1 MSVKEKI
8 IEQIRKIYDPELPVN
23 VYDCIEA
30 GLVAMKIDEAR
41 LSNKIIDLTDTWKKL
56 QDYKI

>member
-1 MSVKEKI
+1 M
-8 IEQIRKIYDPELPVN
+8 
-23 VYDCIEA
+23 EA

-56 QDYKI
+56 EGLII